1 MWENKTITAKGE
13 KIVDEQNGTMTPVST
28 TQPARGPVGE
38 IIYQIFHREKG
49 PGMPLFW
56 AAGFVGL
63 CLFSLWLGHEITLR
77 AQEKITPKQ
86 IVPSVPSVP
95 SVKDRESSLETN
107 NTLGLIANSIDGTG
121 QNLDRLIDA
130 VNAKFARVQESI
142 TALGVKI
149 EAMPKDN
156 SAPVDLTEIKT
167 ALTSLHGALA
177 NTKNVEIIVSSI
189 KETSQGHDQKFRQL
203 SNAVAELQ
211 KTVKDE
217 KSTVPVDKDEFGTL
231 LPPPKPPKK

>member
-1 MWENKTITAKGE
+1 M
-13 KIVDEQNGTMTPVST
+13 DEQNGTMTPVST

-38 IIYQIFHREKG
+38 IIYHIFHREKG

-56 AAGFVGL
+56 AAGFAGL

-77 AQEKITPKQ
+77 AQEKMTPRQ
-86 IVPSVPSVP
+86 IVPSVPSP
-95 SVKDRESSLETN
+95 SPVKDRESSLETN

-121 QNLDRLIDA
+121 QNLNRLVDA

-149 EAMPKDN
+149 EAMPRDN

-177 NTKNVEIIVSSI
+177 DTKNIDIIVSSI
-189 KETSQGHDQKFRQL
+189 KETSQGQDQKFRQL

-211 KTVKDE
+211 KTVKGE
-217 KSTVPVDKDEFGTL
+217 ISTVVPVDRDEFGTL
-231 LPPPKPPKK
+231 LPPPKPPK

>member
-1 MWENKTITAKGE
+1 M
-13 KIVDEQNGTMTPVST
+13 DEQNGTMTPVST

-38 IIYQIFHREKG
+38 IIYHIFHREKG

-56 AAGFVGL
+56 AAGFAGL

-77 AQEKITPKQ
+77 AQEKMTPRQ
-86 IVPSVPSVP
+86 IVPSVPSP
-95 SVKDRESSLETN
+95 SPVKDRESSLETN

-121 QNLDRLIDA
+121 QNLNRLVDA

-142 TALGVKI
+142 VALGVKI
-149 EAMPKDN
+149 EAMPRDN

-177 NTKNVEIIVSSI
+177 DTKNIDIIVSSI
-189 KETSQGHDQKFRQL
+189 KETSQGQDQKFRQL

-211 KTVKDE
+211 KTVKGE
-217 KSTVPVDKDEFGTL
+217 ISTVVPVDRDEFGTL
-231 LPPPKPPKK
+231 LPPPKPPK

>member
-1 MWENKTITAKGE
+1 M
-13 KIVDEQNGTMTPVST
+13 DEQNGTMTPVST

-38 IIYQIFHREKG
+38 IIYHIFHREKG

-56 AAGFVGL
+56 AAGFAGL

-77 AQEKITPKQ
+77 AQEKMTPRQ
-86 IVPSVPSVP
+86 IVPSVPSP
-95 SVKDRESSLETN
+95 SPVKDRESSLETN

-121 QNLDRLIDA
+121 QNLDRLIDV
-130 VNAKFARVQESI
+130 VNAKFAKVQESI

-149 EAMPKDN
+149 EAMPRDN

-177 NTKNVEIIVSSI
+177 DTKNIDIIVSSI
-189 KETSQGHDQKFRQL
+189 KETSQGQDQKFRQL

-211 KTVKDE
+211 KTVKGE
-217 KSTVPVDKDEFGTL
+217 ISTVVPVDRDEFGTL
-231 LPPPKPPKK
+231 LPPPKPPK

>member
-1 MWENKTITAKGE
+1 
-13 KIVDEQNGTMTPVST
+13 VDEQNGTMTPVST

-38 IIYQIFHREKG
+38 IIYHIFHREKG

-56 AAGFVGL
+56 AAGFAGL

-77 AQEKITPKQ
+77 AQEKMTPRQ
-86 IVPSVPSVP
+86 IVPSVPSP
-95 SVKDRESSLETN
+95 SPVKDRESSLETN

-121 QNLDRLIDA
+121 QNLDRLVDA

-149 EAMPKDN
+149 EAMPRDN

-177 NTKNVEIIVSSI
+177 DTKNIDIIVSSI
-189 KETSQGHDQKFRQL
+189 KETSQGQDQKFRQL

-211 KTVKDE
+211 KTVKGE
-217 KSTVPVDKDEFGTL
+217 ISTVVPVDRDEFGTL
-231 LPPPKPPKK
+231 LPPPKPPK

>member
-1 MWENKTITAKGE
+1 
-13 KIVDEQNGTMTPVST
+13 VDEQNGTMTPVST

-38 IIYQIFHREKG
+38 IIYHIFHREKG

-56 AAGFVGL
+56 AAGFAGL

-77 AQEKITPKQ
+77 AQEKMTPRQ
-86 IVPSVPSVP
+86 IVPSMPSP
-95 SVKDRESSLETN
+95 SPVKDRESSLETN

-130 VNAKFARVQESI
+130 VNAKFAKVQESI
-142 TALGVKI
+142 TVLGVKI
-149 EAMPKDN
+149 EAMPRDN

-177 NTKNVEIIVSSI
+177 DTKNIDIIVSSI
-189 KETSQGHDQKFRQL
+189 KETSQGQDQKFRQL

-211 KTVKDE
+211 KTVKGE
-217 KSTVPVDKDEFGTL
+217 ISTVVPVDRDEFGTL
-231 LPPPKPPKK
+231 LPPPKPPK

>member
-1 MWENKTITAKGE
+1 
-13 KIVDEQNGTMTPVST
+13 
-28 TQPARGPVGE
+28 
-38 IIYQIFHREKG
+38 
-49 PGMPLFW
+49 MPLFW
-56 AAGFVGL
+56 AAGFAGL

-77 AQEKITPKQ
+77 AQEKMTPRQ
-86 IVPSVPSVP
+86 IVPSVPSP
-95 SVKDRESSLETN
+95 SPVKDRESSLETN

-130 VNAKFARVQESI
+130 VNAKFAKVQESI

-149 EAMPKDN
+149 EAMPRDN

-177 NTKNVEIIVSSI
+177 DTKNIDIIVSSI
-189 KETSQGHDQKFRQL
+189 KETSQGQDQKFRQL

-211 KTVKDE
+211 KTVKGE
-217 KSTVPVDKDEFGTL
+217 ISTVIPVDRDEFGTL
-231 LPPPKPPKK
+231 LPPPKPPK

>member
-1 MWENKTITAKGE
+1 
-13 KIVDEQNGTMTPVST
+13 VDEQTSVST

-38 IIYQIFHREKG
+38 IIYHIFHREKG

-56 AAGFVGL
+56 AAGFAGL

-77 AQEKITPKQ
+77 AQEKMIPSQ
-86 IVPSVPSVP
+86 IVPSVPSP
-95 SVKDRESSLETN
+95 SPVKDRESSLEMN

-142 TALGVKI
+142 TTLGIKI
-149 EAMPKDN
+149 EAMPRDN

-167 ALTSLHGALA
+167 ALTSLRGALA
-177 NTKNVEIIVSSI
+177 DTKNIDIIVSSI
-189 KETSQGHDQKFRQL
+189 KETSQGQDQKFRQL

-211 KTVKDE
+211 KTVKGE
-217 KSTVPVDKDEFGTL
+217 ISTVVPVDRDEFGTL
-231 LPPPKPPKK
+231 LPPPKPPK